1 MEQGHRKLQKFYFSA
16 IKKKK
21 KKKVEEQIPNQHQS
35 LSDIFIYP
43 SLLLRGVLF
52 VFTISIQRLNW

>member
-21 KKKVEEQIPNQHQS
+21 KEVEEQIPNQHQS